1 MNTVIY
7 SKDFEPITVIDLPL
21 EVLESAERTGG
32 LVLALKN
39 ANEPATEQRK
49 YVTLECLKLKWWDAT
64 VKAVL
69 VTEDEELA
77 MLLKPEWLVGQKAV
91 IGAYQRTLQV
101 LTTKL
106 KGL

>member
-1 MNTVIY
+1 MNTIIY
-7 SKDFEPITVIDLPL
+7 SRDFEPITVIDLPV

-32 LVLALKN
+32 IVLALKN
-39 ANEPATEQRK
+39 ANEPTSERR
-49 YVTLECLKLKWWDAT
+49 YVTLECLKLKWWDST
-64 VKAVL
+64 VKTVF

-91 IGAYQRTLQV
+91 VGAYQRTLQV

>member
-1 MNTVIY
+1 MNTIIY
-7 SKDFEPITVIDLPL
+7 SKDFEPITVIELPL

-39 ANEPATEQRK
+39 ANDPSTERR

-106 KGL
+106 KGI